1 MSIVKQ
7 YILGLTIVLFLLCSG
22 TYAAEYS
29 DGQLG
34 KALILDGSSHT
45 VKIPHYAAL
54 KPAKAITISAW
65 IKPERVGKGGWEWQE
80 IYRKEDGNARA
91 LMAIG
96 EREKKH
102 SLCFGLGID
111 GKFVEHGAPLAPSKL
126 LDGKWHLVCVTF
138 DGKAMKF
145 YADGEEIGATTKASG
160 AIDTGGEAPAY
171 IGSYKGTGEFFKGG
185 IDDVRLY
192 NRALSAGEIK
202 TMAVAHLAQT
212 AKPFTL
218 AVLPDTQFYCD
229 TRLKLSAKWG
239 NGDLRRYFFA
249 QTKWVRDNQKR
260 LNIAF
265 LVHEGDIV
273 QADAPEEWAI
283 AKKAMSILDG
293 KVPYCMCLG
302 NHDMGFEKADNKYGG
317 NIGVNRTT
325 HFNTYF
331 PRDKFAKRR
340 EFGGTFKPDRHD
352 NSWYHFEAAGMS
364 FLIVALECKPRDEV
378 LDWANKIV
386 SKHPGHRVIVLTHAY
401 MTASK
406 SRNTGGMSA
415 KGNTGEQTWQKF
427 VKKHKNIFMVLCGH
441 HTGEAVRTDTGDH
454 GNKVHQILSDYQH
467 LNNGG
472 ESWLR
477 YMVFKP
483 GANKISIYTYNPALD
498 KFKNGPS
505 SRFDLDY
512 PMALPLV
519 TLPGITR
526 PGASND
532 VNREAVDGI
541 VGWWKLDG
549 DLKNSAAKAAA
560 GSVAQFRG
568 VDRKWKATPLSLG
581 GSRLDIRAAGEAAVR
596 VTIRPID
603 SKQAFPYTPALIQ
616 REYPKPVITSR
627 KLASNFKP
635 LKAQVGPLTVEVTAK
650 PLTVLVTTSDNKPV
664 QKITFAPDG
673 KMSFVLDGHPVLG
686 LGEGGP
692 KQSGKWQDDKV
703 EFDRRGRAHVLQ
715 PRYDTMAYGS
725 RSPVALLAGTGGW
738 GLFVAAP
745 WGDIDLT
752 SKETGTFTPAV
763 PIEPGTVVSR
773 RQQRR
778 GRIGLPPPGWKTDV
792 YDVFVFDAHEPVKF
806 MKDVS
811 TISGP
816 AVLPPR
822 WALGYMQSHRTLED
836 DEQIVSILDTFRK
849 KQIPVDAVIY
859 LGTGFTPRG
868 WNTSQPSFKFNRGVF
883 KREPKD
889 VLSDLHARHAK
900 VVMHMIPWDRGR
912 LETLHGS
919 IPPKSGETVDSDHIA
934 SYWKEHNALVDTG
947 VDAWWPDE
955 GDWFSFHERM
965 KRHQLY
971 YEGPLSKT
979 PNVRPWSLHRNG
991 HLGVARYGGWIWSGD
1006 THASF
1011 KTLEAQIAVGINHSL
1026 SLSPFWGSDIG
1037 GFYPTQD
1044 LTGELYA
1051 RWFQFAAFTSSF
1063 RGHGRTW
1070 QMRLPWGWGLDK
1082 MGPKESN
1089 TPPLESELNNPRIEP
1104 IAKKYAELRYQLLS
1118 YNYTLA
1124 WEARTTG
1131 MPMMRS
1137 MWLHHPSDNKA
1148 RSIGDQYL
1156 WGRDLLIAPVY
1167 KKGATTRDV
1176 YLPAG
1181 KWYDW
1186 WTGKAETGGRT
1197 VQRAVDLATM
1207 PIYVRAGAIVPVDPI
1222 RQYTGQ
1228 KVDEPTTL
1236 KIYRGANGKYTLYDD
1251 DGISLNYLQGDSVQT
1266 LIKWDDAAKKLSLE
1280 PESKQTATRTFQVE
1294 LIPDGVSKEIQYTGQ
1309 RVDLKL

>member
-1 MSIVKQ
+1 MKQ
-7 YILGLTIVLFLLCSG
+7 PILGLTIVLFLLCSG
-22 TYAAEYS
+22 TCAAEYS
-29 DGQLG
+29 DGKHG
-34 KALILDGSSHT
+34 KALNLDGSSHT
-45 VKIPHYAAL
+45 VKIPHYAGL
-54 KPAKAITISAW
+54 KPAKAITVSAW
-65 IKPERVGKGGWEWQE
+65 IKPERVGKGGWQWQE
-80 IYRKEDGNARA
+80 IFRKEDGNARV

-102 SLCFGLGID
+102 SLCFGLGIG
-111 GKFVEHGAPLAPSKL
+111 GKFVEQGAPLEPSKL
-126 LDGKWHLVCVTF
+126 LDGKWHLVSVTF
-138 DGKAMKF
+138 DGKAIRF
-145 YADGEEIGATTKASG
+145 YADGQEIGVKTATGS
-160 AIDTGGEAPAY
+160 IDTQGEAPAY
-171 IGSYKGTGEFFKGG
+171 IGSDLGTREFFKGG
-185 IDDVRLY
+185 IDDVRVY
-192 NRALSAGEIK
+192 NRALSSGEIK
-202 TMAVAHLAQT
+202 TMA
-212 AKPFTL
+212 
-218 AVLPDTQFYCD
+218 
-229 TRLKLSAKWG
+229 
-239 NGDLRRYFFA
+239 
-249 QTKWVRDNQKR
+249 
-260 LNIAF
+260 
-265 LVHEGDIV
+265 
-273 QADAPEEWAI
+273 QADG
-283 AKKAMSILDG
+283 KA
-293 KVPYCMCLG
+293 
-302 NHDMGFEKADNKYGG
+302 
-317 NIGVNRTT
+317 T
-325 HFNTYF
+325 
-331 PRDKFAKRR
+331 
-340 EFGGTFKPDRHD
+340 
-352 NSWYHFEAAGMS
+352 
-364 FLIVALECKPRDEV
+364 
-378 LDWANKIV
+378 
-386 SKHPGHRVIVLTHAY
+386 
-401 MTASK
+401 
-406 SRNTGGMSA
+406 
-415 KGNTGEQTWQKF
+415 
-427 VKKHKNIFMVLCGH
+427 
-441 HTGEAVRTDTGDH
+441 
-454 GNKVHQILSDYQH
+454 
-467 LNNGG
+467 
-472 ESWLR
+472 
-477 YMVFKP
+477 
-483 GANKISIYTYNPALD
+483 
-498 KFKNGPS
+498 
-505 SRFDLDY
+505 
-512 PMALPLV
+512 
-519 TLPGITR
+519 
-526 PGASND
+526 
-532 VNREAVDGI
+532 VDGI

-549 DLKNSAAKAAA
+549 DVKNSAANTAI

-568 VDRKWKATPLSLG
+568 VDRKWKPTPFSLAG
-581 GSRLDIRAAGEAAVR
+581 ARLDIRAAGEAAVR

-603 SKQAFPYTPALIQ
+603 SEQEFPYTPALIE
-616 REYPKPVITSR
+616 REYPKPIITLR
-627 KLASNFKP
+627 KLDSNFKP
-635 LKAQVGPLTVEVTAK
+635 VKAKVGHLTVEVTAK

-664 QKITFAPDG
+664 QNIIFAPDG

-692 KQSGKWQDDKV
+692 KQGDTWQDDQV
-703 EFDRRGRAHVLQ
+703 EFDRRGRDHVLQ
-715 PRYDTMAYGS
+715 PRYDTKAYGS

-738 GLFVAAP
+738 GLFVATP

-752 SKETGTFTPAV
+752 SKETGIFTPAV

-773 RQQRR
+773 RQQRQ
-778 GRIGLPPPGWKTDV
+778 GRIGLPPAGWKTDV
-792 YDVFVFDAHEPVKF
+792 YDVFVFDAHEPAKF

-822 WALGYMQSHRTLED
+822 WAMGYMQSHRTLED
-836 DEQIVSILDTFRK
+836 DAQMVGILDTFRE

-868 WNTSQPSFKFNRGVF
+868 WNTKQPSFKFNRSVF

-889 VLSDLHARHAK
+889 VLSDLHARHVK

-912 LETLHGS
+912 LETLRGS
-919 IPPKSGETVDSDHIA
+919 IPPKSGETVDSHHID

-1037 GFYPTQD
+1037 GFYPTPD

-1089 TPPLESELNNPRIEP
+1089 TPPLESELNNPKIEP

-1137 MWLHHPSDNKA
+1137 MWLHHPTDPKV

-1167 KKGATTRDV
+1167 KKSATTRNV

-1186 WTGKAETGGRT
+1186 WTGKLETGGGS

-1222 RQYTGQ
+1222 REYTGQ

-1236 KIYRGANGKYTLYDD
+1236 KIYRGTNGNYTLYDD
-1251 DGISLNYLQGDSVQT
+1251 DGISLSYLKGDSVQI
-1266 LIKWDDAAKKLSLE
+1266 LIRWDDAAKRLAIE
-1280 PESKQTATRTFQVE
+1280 PQAKGSPKRTFKIE
-1294 LIPDGVSKEIQYTGQ
+1294 LIPDGITKEIQYAGQ
-1309 RVDLKL
+1309 RLEISL

>member
-1 MSIVKQ
+1 MKFLVC
-7 YILGLTIVLFLLCSG
+7 LFVTALCG
-22 TYAAEYS
+22 AAAAAEYA
-29 DGQLG
+29 DGKLG

-45 VKIPHYAAL
+45 VKIPHYAGL

-65 IKPERVGKGGWEWQE
+65 IKPERVGKGGWQWQQ

-96 EREKKH
+96 EYEKKH
-102 SLCFGLGID
+102 SLCFGLGIS
-111 GKFVEHGAPLAPSKL
+111 GKYVEHGVPLEPAKL
-126 LDGKWHLVCVTF
+126 LDGKWHLVSVTF
-138 DGKAMKF
+138 DGKAIKF
-145 YADGEEIGATTKASG
+145 YADGQEIGASTKASG
-160 AIDTGGEAPAY
+160 AIDTQGEAPAY
-171 IGSYKGTGEFFKGG
+171 IGSDIGTREFFKGG

-192 NRALSAGEIK
+192 NRALSTGEIK
-202 TMAVAHLAQT
+202 TMAAAHLAQT

-283 AKKAMSILDG
+283 AKKAMSVLDG

-331 PRDKFAKRR
+331 PREKFAERA
-340 EFGGTFKPDRHD
+340 EFGGTFPPDRHD
-352 NSWYHFEAAGMS
+352 NSWYHFEAAGMK

-378 LDWANKIV
+378 LDWANKVV
-386 SKHPGHRVIVLTHAY
+386 SKHPDHRIIVLTHAY

-406 SRNTGGMSA
+406 SRNTGGMKA
-415 KGNTGEQTWQKF
+415 KGNIGEQIWQKF
-427 VKKHKNIFMVLCGH
+427 VRKHKNIFMVLCGH
-441 HTGEAVRTDTGDH
+441 HAGEAVLTSAGDH
-454 GNKVHQILSDYQH
+454 GNKVHQVLSDYQH

-483 GANKISIYTYNPALD
+483 GANKISIHTYNPALD
-498 KFKNGPS
+498 KFKKGPS

-512 PMALPLV
+512 PMALPPV
-519 TLPGITR
+519 TVPGITR
-526 PGASND
+526 PGAAND
-532 VNREAVDGI
+532 VNKEAVDGI

-549 DLKNSAAKAAA
+549 DLKNSAAKTAT

-568 VDRKWKATPLSLG
+568 VDRKWKATPFSLAG
-581 GSRLDIRAAGEAAVR
+581 ARLDIRAAGEAAVR

-616 REYPKPVITSR
+616 REYPKPVITLR
-627 KLASNFKP
+627 KLDSNFKP
-635 LKAQVGPLTVEVTAK
+635 RKAKVGHLTVEVTAK

-664 QKITFAPDG
+664 QKITFTPDG

-715 PRYDTMAYGS
+715 PRYDTKAYGS

-738 GLFVAAP
+738 GLFVATP

-792 YDVFVFDAHEPVKF
+792 YDVFVFDAHEPAKF

-822 WALGYMQSHRTLED
+822 WAMGYMQSHRTLED
-836 DEQIVSILDTFRK
+836 DAQIVSIVDAFRK

-868 WNTSQPSFKFNRGVF
+868 WNTSQPSFKFNRCCF
-883 KREPKD
+883 
-889 VLSDLHARHAK
+889 
-900 VVMHMIPWDRGR
+900 
-912 LETLHGS
+912 
-919 IPPKSGETVDSDHIA
+919 
-934 SYWKEHNALVDTG
+934 
-947 VDAWWPDE
+947 
-955 GDWFSFHERM
+955 
-965 KRHQLY
+965 
-971 YEGPLSKT
+971 
-979 PNVRPWSLHRNG
+979 
-991 HLGVARYGGWIWSGD
+991 
-1006 THASF
+1006 
-1011 KTLEAQIAVGINHSL
+1011 
-1026 SLSPFWGSDIG
+1026 
-1037 GFYPTQD
+1037 
-1044 LTGELYA
+1044 
-1051 RWFQFAAFTSSF
+1051 
-1063 RGHGRTW
+1063 
-1070 QMRLPWGWGLDK
+1070 
-1082 MGPKESN
+1082 
-1089 TPPLESELNNPRIEP
+1089 
-1104 IAKKYAELRYQLLS
+1104 
-1118 YNYTLA
+1118 
-1124 WEARTTG
+1124 
-1131 MPMMRS
+1131 
-1137 MWLHHPSDNKA
+1137 
-1148 RSIGDQYL
+1148 
-1156 WGRDLLIAPVY
+1156 
-1167 KKGATTRDV
+1167 
-1176 YLPAG
+1176 
-1181 KWYDW
+1181 
-1186 WTGKAETGGRT
+1186 
-1197 VQRAVDLATM
+1197 
-1207 PIYVRAGAIVPVDPI
+1207 
-1222 RQYTGQ
+1222 
-1228 KVDEPTTL
+1228 
-1236 KIYRGANGKYTLYDD
+1236 
-1251 DGISLNYLQGDSVQT
+1251 
-1266 LIKWDDAAKKLSLE
+1266 
-1280 PESKQTATRTFQVE
+1280 
-1294 LIPDGVSKEIQYTGQ
+1294 
-1309 RVDLKL
+1309 